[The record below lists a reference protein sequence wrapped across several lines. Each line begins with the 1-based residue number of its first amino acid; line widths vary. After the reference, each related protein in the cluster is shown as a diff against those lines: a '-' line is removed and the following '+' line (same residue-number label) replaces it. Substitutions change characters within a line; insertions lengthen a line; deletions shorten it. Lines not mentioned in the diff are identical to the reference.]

1 MAAGP
6 VRGRRGALGALG
18 PGGIGEP
25 ECKRVCQLLDTFPGE
40 PGAQLVD
47 CAMDLDSRHK
57 FLPDPAAKTK
67 HNSMILENHESKGT
81 SQPCPRCVAGESGHF
96 SHILSF

>member
-1 MAAGP
+1 MK
-6 VRGRRGALGALG
+6 VCSLFRR
-18 PGGIGEP
+18 
-25 ECKRVCQLLDTFPGE
+25 KRVCQLLDTIPQE

-67 HNSMILENHESKGT
+67 QNSMCWALG
-81 SQPCPRCVAGESGHF
+81 V
-96 SHILSF
+96 